1 MNVVALR
8 KEEMGEEEEEEDV
21 GGRGVR
27 EAKARLEFV
36 GRNSRHGRP
45 LDAVHARRVT
55 DRGCV
60 AAGLCLQRILTSFDD
75 GDPGTQM
82 LTEHPSSTIPTV
94 DFAGSGFVEAAFG
107 SSCALWIPAMASSA
121 SGEPLGDSRGVP
133 IPSLGVPFAD
143 IAPK

>member
-1 MNVVALR
+1 MCAAQG
-8 KEEMGEEEEEEDV
+8 GEARCLEYFWQEFTTWPPGGRVQAV
-21 GGRGVR
+21 GG
-27 EAKARLEFV
+27 
-36 GRNSRHGRP
+36 
-45 LDAVHARRVT
+45 T
-55 DRGCV
+55 DKGSSQSACSCM
-60 AAGLCLQRILTSFDD
+60 GSLTSFED

-82 LTEHPSSTIPTV
+82 FTEHPSSTIPTV
-94 DFAGSGFVEAAFG
+94 DLAGRGFAAAAFG